1 MVNKLDQILYKF
13 AVLLTKT
20 PFIMDTDIFD
30 DFNELQTDYKAIKSA
45 IYVIAKENSNLEN
58 YKNVLLG
65 KIDDLEKQIE
75 NLKRVQIV
83 CTDPV

>member
-1 MVNKLDQILYKF
+1 
-13 AVLLTKT
+13 
-20 PFIMDTDIFD
+20 MDTDIFD